1 MQFLFN
7 CVKYSHQVGL
17 NYIKFLERKSYFRY
31 SYWGESEDIALD
43 AVVEAC
49 YYLDLYPKEVCRGM
63 VDNVGSRLF
72 HILKMSNVIPQNLF
86 DSFKHIYYE

>member
-1 MQFLFN
+1 MQLLHN
-7 CVKYSHQVGL
+7 CSQDAHKVGYIL
-17 NYIKFLERKSYFRY
+17 NLEPIYILYHRY

-43 AVVEAC
+43 AVVDAC

-72 HILKMSNVIPQNLF
+72 YILKMSNVT
-86 DSFKHIYYE
+86 KHFCVCII